1 MSVSDIMGLR
11 NPWLTSFSFP
21 QTASLPG
28 FTAPPSADSPVSR
41 MYGLR
46 TAQHTA
52 QDAAQ
57 HNTPHSEP
65 HSEDDTR
72 ADASTRDLDG
82 QNGVIEGKVAG
93 WNLSLD
99 YGPDDMN
106 DGDGVAEAG

>member
-1 MSVSDIMGLR
+1 M
-11 NPWLTSFSFP
+11 
-21 QTASLPG
+21 Q
-28 FTAPPSADSPVSR
+28 
-41 MYGLR
+41 GLR

-52 QDAAQ
+52 QQAAQ
-57 HNTPHSEP
+57 HSTP

-82 QNGVIEGKVAG
+82 QNGVIEGKVTG

-106 DGDGVAEAG
+106 DGDDVAEAG